1 MVKNK
6 IVSGLRGY
14 MLSYLIGMD
23 LMIGNSIL
31 RDQMVKEQNERKRGQ
46 DCYKRSRLV
55 ILNLVFHKD
64 TFTYSQVSLLRPKI
78 K

>member
-31 RDQMVKEQNERKRGQ
+31 RDQMVKEQKERN
-46 DCYKRSRLV
+46 
-55 ILNLVFHKD
+55 LNS
-64 TFTYSQVSLLRPKI
+64 YI
-78 K
+78 KTDWDLFDGMQWL

>member
-1 MVKNK
+1 MIKNK

-31 RDQMVKEQNERKRGQ
+31 RNQIVKEQKVRN
-46 DCYKRSRLV
+46 
-55 ILNLVFHKD
+55 LNS
-64 TFTYSQVSLLRPKI
+64 YI
-78 K
+78 KTDWDLFDGMQWL

>member
-6 IVSGLRGY
+6 IVSGLRVY

-31 RDQMVKEQNERKRGQ
+31 RDQMVKEQNERN
-46 DCYKRSRLV
+46 
-55 ILNLVFHKD
+55 LNS
-64 TFTYSQVSLLRPKI
+64 YI
-78 K
+78 KTDWDLFDGMQWL

>member
-31 RDQMVKEQNERKRGQ
+31 RDQMVKEQNERN
-46 DCYKRSRLV
+46 
-55 ILNLVFHKD
+55 LNS
-64 TFTYSQVSLLRPKI
+64 YI
-78 K
+78 KTDWDLFDGMQWL